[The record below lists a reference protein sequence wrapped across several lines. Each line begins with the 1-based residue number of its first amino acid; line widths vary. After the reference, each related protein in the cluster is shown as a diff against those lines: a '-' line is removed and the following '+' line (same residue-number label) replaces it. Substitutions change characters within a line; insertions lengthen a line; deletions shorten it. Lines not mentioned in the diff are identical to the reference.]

1 MPSDFI
7 SVGWLQ
13 VGYAAGFVLVA
24 LIVSRFLRLGVEGD
38 IIVGGVRAFAQLVLL
53 GFILDIVFDV
63 QNPWVT
69 TLVFLAM
76 IIAGAANAY
85 LIDTPRRPSTF
96 WLFTAVLTVVFV
108 SVTLPIGKWILAA
121 KPWYQPQYIIPFGGM
136 LIGNSVTAGLLV
148 QRNLGKLLHDNLAIV
163 ETKLALGA
171 SAREAAQPAVVEA
184 VRTGMV
190 PTITALFMVG
200 LVHIPGIFG
209 GQVLAGLP
217 AIEAAKYQIVV
228 MYMLTA
234 GATLTVV
241 GVAFTRIRSFFTPRH
256 QLRYEE
262 LARLRR

>member
-1 MPSDFI
+1 LPSDFI

-24 LIVSRFLRLGVEGD
+24 LVVSRLLRLGVEGD

-53 GFILDIVFDV
+53 GFILDVVFDV

-69 TLVFLAM
+69 ALVFLAM
-76 IIAGAANAY
+76 IVAGAGNAY

-96 WLFTAVLTVVFV
+96 WLFTAVLTIVFV
-108 SVTLPIGKWILAA
+108 ALTLPIGMWILAA

-148 QRNLGKLLHDNLAIV
+148 QRNLGKLLHDNLTIV

-171 SAREAAQPAVVEA
+171 SARGASQPAVVEA

-190 PTITALFMVG
+190 PTITALLMVG

-234 GATLTVV
+234 GATLTAV
-241 GVAFTRIRSFFTPRH
+241 GVAYARVRSFFTPRH
-256 QLRYEE
+256 QLRYKE
-262 LARLRR
+262 LARLR

>member
-1 MPSDFI
+1 
-7 SVGWLQ
+7 VGWLQ
-13 VGYAAGFVLVA
+13 VGYAAGFVLLA
-24 LIVSRFLRLGVEGD
+24 LIASRFLSLGVEGG
-38 IIVGGVRAFAQLVLL
+38 IIIGGVRAFAQLVLL
-53 GFILDIVFDV
+53 GFVLDIVFEV

-76 IIAGAANAY
+76 IVAGAANAY
-85 LIDTPRRPSTF
+85 LIDTPRKASTF
-96 WLFTAVLTVVFV
+96 WLFTAILTAVFV
-108 SVTLPIGKWILAA
+108 VVTLPIGKWILAA

-171 SAREAAQPAVVEA
+171 SAREAARPALVEA

-190 PTITALFMVG
+190 PTITALAMVG

-228 MYMLTA
+228 MYMLAA
-234 GATLTVV
+234 GATLTAI
-241 GVAFTRIRSFFTPRH
+241 GVAFARIRSFFTSHH
-256 QLRYEE
+256 QVRYSE
-262 LARLRR
+262 LARLR